1 MDIKERIARQMRMAA
16 GDAPAMKA
24 PAEKKPAVND
34 RIAKQIHRAKVDS
47 AVASMKTPPP
57 DYVYREPRMPRMK
70 PSEADVVKRF
80 IEDRTYDDIPPEK
93 GGLDKSRVNGLSDI
107 RAAIIA
113 EQPREFVV
121 GPMDQGIKGGKT
133 FGTIG
138 MEDLEGQGYAEL
150 HKDEGKDEE
159 RIITEPESTAAPRVA
174 GIKIDLSGAFA
185 AQQNPVRKPVKTPP
199 PPIEEESG
207 KGDNPIEM
215 NSAQKQML
223 AAMRAQRNAKQF

>member
-1 MDIKERIARQMRMAA
+1 MDIKERMARQMRMAA
-16 GDAPAMKA
+16 GHAPAMKV
-24 PAEKKPAVND
+24 PAEKQPAVND

-93 GGLDKSRVNGLSDI
+93 GGLDKSRVNGMADI

-121 GPMDQGIKGGKT
+121 GPRDQGIKGGKS
-133 FGTIG
+133 FGNIG
-138 MEDLEGQGYAEL
+138 MENLEGPGYSEL
-150 HKDEGKDEE
+150 HKDEGKDDE
-159 RIITEPESTAAPRVA
+159 RIITEPESTSAPKIE

-185 AQQNPVRKPVKTPP
+185 AQPKPASRKKTPP
-199 PPIEEESG
+199 PPIAEESG

-215 NSAQKQML
+215 NTAQKQML
-223 AAMRAQRNAKQF
+223 AAMRAQRNAKHL

>member
-1 MDIKERIARQMRMAA
+1 MDIKERMARQMRMAA
-16 GDAPAMKA
+16 GQSPSIKA
-24 PAEKKPAVND
+24 PAEKKPVVND

-57 DYVYREPRMPRMK
+57 DFVYREPRMPRLK
-70 PSEADVVKRF
+70 QTEADVVSRF
-80 IEDRTYDDIPPEK
+80 IEDRSYDDIPPEK
-93 GGLDKSRVNGLSDI
+93 GGLDRSRVNGMADI
-107 RAAIIA
+107 RAAIVA

-121 GPMDQGIKGGKT
+121 GPTDQGIKGGRT
-133 FGTIG
+133 FGNIG
-138 MEDLEGQGYAEL
+138 MENLEGPGYSEL

-159 RIITEPESTAAPRVA
+159 RIITEPESTSAPKIE

-185 AQQNPVRKPVKTPP
+185 AQQKPAPRRVKAPP

-215 NSAQKQML
+215 NTAQKQML